1 MDLRF
6 LPEDM
11 DWICQP
17 CGKALVP
24 GKVEISYLGSL
35 FQVELPV
42 CPQCGRVMIPEELAT
57 GRMLAVEQ
65 LLEDK

>member
-1 MDLRF
+1 MSLSF

-11 DWICQP
+11 DWICEP
-17 CGKALVP
+17 CGQKLVP
-24 GKVEISYLGSL
+24 GKAELNYLGNA

-42 CPQCGRVMIPEELAT
+42 CPQCGAVFVFEALAQ
-57 GRMLAVEQ
+57 GRILEVEQ

>member
-1 MDLRF
+1 MTLRF

-17 CGKALVP
+17 CGEPLQPAT
-24 GKVEISYLGSL
+24 VELRYLGSV
-35 FQVELPV
+35 FAVELPV
-42 CPQCGRVMIPEELAT
+42 CPRCGFVLIFEELAT
-57 GRMLAVEQ
+57 GRMLEVEK